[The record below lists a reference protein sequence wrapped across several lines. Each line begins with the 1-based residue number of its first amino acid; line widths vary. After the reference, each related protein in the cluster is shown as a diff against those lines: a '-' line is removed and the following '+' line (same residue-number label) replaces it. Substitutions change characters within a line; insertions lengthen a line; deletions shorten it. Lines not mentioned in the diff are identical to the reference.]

1 MKLLTMKEIGS
12 DWRISMQKD
21 EVNIIGMLCDIADD
35 LDDFSNFF
43 RTHPEDV
50 TDEEQ
55 RATDDVNSLDMLIDY
70 LKENNDEN
78 N

>member
-1 MKLLTMKEIGS
+1 
-12 DWRISMQKD
+12 MQKD
-21 EVNIIGMLCDIADD
+21 EVNIIGMLNDIADD

-50 TDEEQ
+50 TDEGQ

-70 LKENNDEN
+70 LKENNDGN
-78 N
+78 D

>member
-1 MKLLTMKEIGS
+1 MK
-12 DWRISMQKD
+12 KD

-55 RATDDVNSLDMLIDY
+55 RATDDVNRLDMLIDY